1 MQIQKQD
8 EMEQYHVAKASRNA
22 FMVYTVLL
30 LIWSLY
36 DNFRNGYL
44 GNAFLIL
51 SIGNAVYFWTLV
63 VQKRKIERFEET
75 DDSDTTIK
83 FVKRNKHFIIWA
95 VILIVIT
102 VIGLLTK

>member
-1 MQIQKQD
+1 MWIQKQD
-8 EMEQYHVAKASRNA
+8 EMEKHHVAKASKNG
-22 FMVYTVLL
+22 FMVYTALL

-36 DNFRNGYL
+36 DNFRNGHL

-75 DDSDTTIK
+75 DDSNTTIK

>member
-1 MQIQKQD
+1 MRIQKQD
-8 EMEQYHVAKASRNA
+8 EMEQYHVAKASKNA
-22 FMVYTVLL
+22 FIVYSVLL

-36 DNFRNGYL
+36 DNFRNGHL

-51 SIGNAVYFWTLV
+51 SIGNAVYFFTLV

-75 DDSDTTIK
+75 TDSDTTIK
-83 FVKRNKHFIIWA
+83 FVKRNKHFIMWA

>member
-1 MQIQKQD
+1 M
-8 EMEQYHVAKASRNA
+8 
-22 FMVYTVLL
+22 
-30 LIWSLY
+30 
-36 DNFRNGYL
+36 
-44 GNAFLIL
+44 IL

-83 FVKRNKHFIIWA
+83 FVKRNKHFIIWV

>member
-1 MQIQKQD
+1 MRIQKQD
-8 EMEQYHVAKASRNA
+8 EMEQYHVAKASKNA

-36 DNFRNGYL
+36 DNLKNGHL

-51 SIGNAVYFWTLV
+51 SVGNAVYFFTLV
-63 VQKRKIERFEET
+63 IQKRKIERFEET
-75 DDSDTTIK
+75 TDSDTTIR
-83 FVKRNKHFIIWA
+83 FVKRNKHFIMWA

-102 VIGLLTK
+102 VIGLITK

>member
-1 MQIQKQD
+1 MWIQKQD
-8 EMEQYHVAKASRNA
+8 EMEKHHVAKASKNA

-36 DNFRNGYL
+36 DNFRNGHL

-51 SIGNAVYFWTLV
+51 LIGNAVYFWTLV

-75 DDSDTTIK
+75 TDSDTKIK
-83 FVKRNKHFIIWA
+83 FVKRNKHFIMWA

>member
-1 MQIQKQD
+1 MWIQKQD
-8 EMEQYHVAKASRNA
+8 EMEKHHVAKASKNA

-36 DNFRNGYL
+36 DNFRNGHL

-51 SIGNAVYFWTLV
+51 SVGNAVYFLTLV
-63 VQKRKIERFEET
+63 IQKRKIERFEET
-75 DDSDTTIK
+75 ANSDTKIK
-83 FVKRNKHFIIWA
+83 FVKRNKHFIMWA
-95 VILIVIT
+95 VILIVII

>member
-1 MQIQKQD
+1 MWIQKQD
-8 EMEQYHVAKASRNA
+8 EMEQHHVAKASKNA

-51 SIGNAVYFWTLV
+51 SVGNAVYFLTLV
-63 VQKRKIERFEET
+63 VQKRKIEQFEET
-75 DDSDTTIK
+75 TDSDTTIR
-83 FVKRNKHFIIWA
+83 FIKRNKHFIMWA